1 MNQNGQHIDTLIAV
15 ALLGLALGFLVVR
28 GCEMIIRGGG

>member
-1 MNQNGQHIDTLIAV
+1 MNQNGQHIDTLIGI
-15 ALLGLALGFLVVR
+15 ALLVLALGFLVVR